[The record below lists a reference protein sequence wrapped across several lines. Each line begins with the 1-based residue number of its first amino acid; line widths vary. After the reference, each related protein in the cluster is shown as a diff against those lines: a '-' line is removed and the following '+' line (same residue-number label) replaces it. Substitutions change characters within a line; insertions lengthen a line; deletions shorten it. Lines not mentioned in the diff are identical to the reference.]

1 MASSGPIKTYRDLIA
16 WQRAMELAREVYR
29 ITEQLPVAEKYGL
42 SAQLRRAA
50 VSIPSNIAEG
60 HARGSTVDYA
70 RFLRMARGSFAE
82 VRTQIELAESL
93 GLLKVEGKT
102 WDLLFET
109 DRILQALIMSIERKI
124 ESESH

>member
-1 MASSGPIKTYRDLIA
+1 MGESQPIRTYRDLIA
-16 WQRAMELAREVYR
+16 WQRSMDLAREIYR
-29 ITEQLPVAEKYGL
+29 VTEQLPPAEKYGL

-82 VRTQIELAESL
+82 VRTQLELAESMN
-93 GLLKVEGKT
+93 LLKTEASVR
-102 WDLLFET
+102 DLVLKA
-109 DRILQALIMSIERKI
+109 DRVLQALLISIERKI
-124 ESESH
+124 ESGDY

>member
-1 MASSGPIKTYRDLIA
+1 MEGSATIKTYRDLIA
-16 WQRAMELAREVYR
+16 WQRAMDLAREVYR
-29 ITEQLPVAEKYGL
+29 VTEQLPPAEKYGL

-82 VRTQIELAESL
+82 LRTQLELAESL
-93 GLLKVEGKT
+93 GLLSLDMPAR
-102 WDLLFET
+102 DLVLEA
-109 DRILQALIMSIERKI
+109 DRVLQALIKSIERKI
-124 ESESH
+124 DSGD

>member
-1 MASSGPIKTYRDLIA
+1 MASSVPIKTYRDLIA
-16 WQRAMELAREVYR
+16 WQRSIDLAREIYR
-29 ITEQLPVAEKYGL
+29 VTEQLPPAEKYGL

-60 HARGSTVDYA
+60 HARGSTIDYA

-82 VRTQIELAESL
+82 ARTQLELAESL
-93 GLLKVEGKT
+93 DLLKVEGVT
-102 WDLLFET
+102 WDLLLET

-124 ESESH
+124 ESGDS

>member
-1 MASSGPIKTYRDLIA
+1 MD
-16 WQRAMELAREVYR
+16 LAREIYR
-29 ITEQLPVAEKYGL
+29 ITEHLPPAEKYGL

-82 VRTQIELAESL
+82 VRTQLELAESMN
-93 GLLKVEGKT
+93 LLKPEAST
-102 WDLLFET
+102 RDLVLEA
-109 DRILQALIMSIERKI
+109 DRVLQALIMSIERKI
-124 ESESH
+124 ESGDY

>member
-1 MASSGPIKTYRDLIA
+1 MDF
-16 WQRAMELAREVYR
+16 AREVYR
-29 ITEQLPVAEKYGL
+29 VTEQLPPSEKYGL
-42 SAQLRRAA
+42 STQLRRAA

-82 VRTQIELAESL
+82 VRTQLELAESL
-93 GLLKVEGKT
+93 GLIKIESTTMELISEA
-102 WDLLFET
+102 

-124 ESESH
+124 ETDNQ